1 MVLPRNLFRTC
12 VVFLLLV
19 PSVASPR
26 IGSFPERGFAINM
39 SPTRYNRVEGL
50 FIGGNLVI
58 APEDWRGISLFGA
71 GGYGRENK
79 AWRHEVGL
87 KMASDKTSL
96 SFSQFNRTA
105 SLDDSLITTGA
116 NSFMALLFN
125 RDYKDY
131 FQARGGVEWLAT
143 HRPNKSLAF
152 NARLSLSTLRNMR
165 KSTDWSLFRR
175 DEDFRDN
182 PGIVEGKE
190 GLISGSIVVDLRR
203 SNPIRRGGTYLS
215 VEYRHRFRDFEDNGL
230 TLKLHRYQVMP
241 FGDQTLLLR
250 GMLAS
255 RTKLAPQDS
264 LHQLYLGGIGT
275 LRGLPFREL
284 SGNRLLM
291 FNADYIFQDALK
303 LLDLVL
309 FFDTGWIGRRPPSAS
324 VLTGF
329 GDVQWSDFKSNI
341 GMALSLSGQ
350 RLRLN
355 IARRFDRADA
365 KWVVTMRGWRG
376 L

>member
-12 VVFLLLV
+12 VVFLLLL

-26 IGSFPERGFAINM
+26 IGSYPEKGFALNL

-58 APEDWRGISLFGA
+58 SPQDWRGISLFGS
-71 GGYGRENK
+71 GGYGRKNK
-79 AWRHEVGL
+79 AWRHEVGI
-87 KMASDKTSL
+87 KMASEKTSL
-96 SFSQFNRTA
+96 SFSHFNRTA
-105 SLDDSLITTGA
+105 SLDDSLIASGSNTFTA
-116 NSFMALLFN
+116 FLFK

-131 FQARGGVEWLAT
+131 FQARGGVEWLLT
-143 HRPNKSLAF
+143 HRHNKYLNFST
-152 NARLSLSTLRNMR
+152 RLSLSSLRNMR
-165 KSTDWSLFRR
+165 VATNWSVFRR
-175 DEDFRDN
+175 DEPFRPN
-182 PGIVEGKE
+182 PGIKQGKE
-190 GLISGSIVVDLRR
+190 GLISAAIAMDLRR

-230 TLKLHRYQVMP
+230 TLKAYRYQVMP
-241 FGDQTLLLR
+241 FGSQTLLLR

-255 RTKLAPQDS
+255 RTNLAPQDS

-275 LRGLPFREL
+275 LRGLAFREL

-291 FNADYIFQDALK
+291 VNADYIFRDALT

-309 FFDTGWIGRRPPSAS
+309 FFDTGWIGQRPPSAS
-324 VLTGF
+324 ILSGF
-329 GDVQWSDFKSNI
+329 DDVQWSDFKSNI
-341 GMALSLSGQ
+341 GMALSLSGE
-350 RLRLN
+350 RIRLN
-355 IARRFDRADA
+355 VARRFDRRDA
-365 KWVVTMRGWRG
+365 KWVVTIRGRRS